1 MKLTTRSRYGTRM
14 LLDIARNG
22 AEGPVRIS
30 DIAQRQKV
38 SVKYLEKLIRELR
51 LAGFIRSRRGPKGG
65 HMLNVPAADIHIG
78 DVVRVLEGD
87 DALVDC
93 ASDKIDCDRAADCA
107 TRAVWR
113 AASRAVYQALNAY
126 SVADLL
132 AAGEPGC
139 SPVGSTS

>member
-22 AEGPVRIS
+22 AEEPVRIS
-30 DIAQRQKV
+30 DIARRQKV

-51 LAGFIRSRRGPKGG
+51 LAGFIRSRRGPRGG
-65 HMLNVPAADIHIG
+65 HMLNRPVDEIHIG

-87 DALVDC
+87 AALVDC
-93 ASDKIDCDRAADCA
+93 AADKTSCERAPKCA

-113 AASRAVYQALNAY
+113 AASIAVYQALNAFT
-126 SVADLL
+126 VADLL
-132 AAGEPGC
+132 TAAEPGC
-139 SPVGSTS
+139 PSDNAPF